1 MKSLSKLIKLDKFIK
16 SLEKIFKVDETIVM
30 VIEKDVPSF
39 LFVGALLVE
48 IELVGTELADIHQ

>member
-30 VIEKDVPSF
+30 VIEKDIPSF

-48 IELVGTELADIHQ
+48 TELVGTELADIHQ